1 MCDFPMPTRSEPPS
15 QGPSTPLVKVK
26 RKGQMTLPRTLRE
39 QFGLHEG
46 DYLKAEAVP
55 DGILLTPVTIADRSI
70 LSEHGPIDHRVEERQ
85 KP

>member
-15 QGPSTPLVKVK
+15 QGPSKPLVKVK

-55 DGILLTPVTIADRSI
+55 DGILLKPVTIADRSI
-70 LSEHGPIDHRVEERQ
+70 LPEHMPIDHRVEERQ

>member
-1 MCDFPMPTRSEPPS
+1 MGDFPMPTHSESPS
-15 QGPSTPLVKVK
+15 QGSTPLVKVK

-39 QFGLHEG
+39 QFGLQEG

-55 DGILLTPVTIADRSI
+55 DGILLKPVTIADRSI
-70 LSEHGPIDHRVEERQ
+70 LPEHRPIDSNVEERK

>member
-1 MCDFPMPTRSEPPS
+1 MGDFPMPTHSESPS
-15 QGPSTPLVKVK
+15 QGSTPLVKVK

-39 QFGLHEG
+39 QFGLQEG

-55 DGILLTPVTIADRSI
+55 DGILLKPVTIAERSI
-70 LSEHGPIDHRVEERQ
+70 LPEHRPIDHGVEERQ

>member
-1 MCDFPMPTRSEPPS
+1 MPTRSESPS

-39 QFGLHEG
+39 QFGLQEG
-46 DYLKAEAVP
+46 DYLKAEPVP

-70 LSEHGPIDHRVEERQ
+70 MPEHRPR
-85 KP
+85 

>member
-1 MCDFPMPTRSEPPS
+1 M
-15 QGPSTPLVKVK
+15 PLVKVK
-26 RKGQMTLPRTLRE
+26 RKGQMTLPTKLRE

-55 DGILLTPVTIADRSI
+55 AGILLTPVTIAERPLVPAHDVA
-70 LSEHGPIDHRVEERQ
+70 LSTTPGASHLHSLEERK